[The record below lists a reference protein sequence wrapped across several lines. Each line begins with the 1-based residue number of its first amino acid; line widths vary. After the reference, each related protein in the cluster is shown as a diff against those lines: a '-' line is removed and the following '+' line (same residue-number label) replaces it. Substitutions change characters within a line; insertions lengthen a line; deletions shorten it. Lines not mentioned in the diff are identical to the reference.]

1 MNSNAIPNPDQA
13 HASIST
19 TSTASTLE
27 TLGYTF
33 DEQTDSILVQ
43 AVGGD
48 VRMTLNGTNPTASLG
63 LKLADG
69 TIFTL
74 GVNEAKVAKFITGAS
89 SPKLEIAAYIA

>member
-1 MNSNAIPNPDQA
+1 MNRAPNTDQA

-19 TSTASTLE
+19 TGTASTLA

-33 DEQTDSILVQ
+33 DNKTEVLLVQ

-63 LKLADG
+63 IKIADG
-69 TIFTL
+69 TVIEL
-74 GVNEAKVAKFITGAS
+74 GRPEAEVAKFITGSS
-89 SPKLEIAAYIA
+89 SPKLEIAAYIK